1 MKASVVFNLLIAVFV
16 AAAVRNHIKEAGV
29 KHVMRYY
36 TILSNILCA
45 IAAVLVVLCRLSGS
59 VPNWVLVLKHIGT
72 VAVTLTLLTV
82 LLYLGPVY
90 KNYRDLL
97 SGPSFFLHLL
107 CPLLAIVSRI
117 AWDRPHGG
125 FGMVFLG
132 ILPALFYGL
141 LYFQKVV
148 VAPENRRWEDFYKFN
163 SGGKWPF
170 SAVSVIGGCFVI
182 SLLIWLWG

>member
-1 MKASVVFNLLIAVFV
+1 MKASVVFNLMIAVFV
-16 AAAVRNHIKEAGV
+16 AAAVRKHIKEAGV
-29 KHVMRYY
+29 KHVMCYY
-36 TILSNILCA
+36 TTLSNILCA
-45 IAAVLVVLCRLSGS
+45 VAATLVVLCRLSGV

-117 AWDRPHGG
+117 AWDRPQSGIVI
-125 FGMVFLG
+125 VFLG
-132 ILPALFYGL
+132 ILPALLYGL